1 MDEQKLESRLKD
13 MERSLKMTLMLVL
26 VSMSI
31 SAIAL
36 VITFIVLFTRK

>member
-1 MDEQKLESRLKD
+1 MDEQKLENRIKGVEHSIKL
-13 MERSLKMTLMLVL
+13 TLMLVL

-31 SAIAL
+31 SGIAL

>member
-1 MDEQKLESRLKD
+1 MDEQKIETRLKD

>member
-1 MDEQKLESRLKD
+1 MDEQKLETRLKD

-31 SAIAL
+31 SGIAL

>member
-1 MDEQKLESRLKD
+1 MDEQKIEDRLKGV
-13 MERSLKMTLMLVL
+13 ERSIKMTLMLVL

>member
-1 MDEQKLESRLKD
+1 MDEQKLETRLKD
-13 MERSLKMTLMLVL
+13 MERNLKMTLMLVF

-36 VITFIVLFTRK
+36 VITFVILFTDK

>member
-1 MDEQKLESRLKD
+1 MDEQKIETRLKD

-36 VITFIVLFTRK
+36 VITFILIFTGK